1 MSLKTAPSAVS
12 RKRIAQIFRQKCR
25 VEWLATPERRQK
37 RPTLGCPFERNG
49 RIGGQSG
56 RGGHYIR
63 KRNGSG
69 SSLCRRTRKACNLP
83 MRCLSSRVR
92 FLCRFSDQIYVTGH
106 PATAN
111 SPKADGGQ
119 SRQGPSHLTHR
130 DARVDFDPRFRCSR
144 ATRAVEVISSCETA
158 PPHCDIHAAKH
169 VRCA

>member
-1 MSLKTAPSAVS
+1 MRGSRHRSHPPLQPARGQRQRLQLPRDLCRLKRPLRHFPQEGCTN
-12 RKRIAQIFRQKCR
+12 FRQKAR
-25 VEWLATPERRQK
+25 AEWLATPERRQK

-69 SSLCRRTRKACNLP
+69 SSLCRRTRKAVNLP
-83 MRCLSSRVR
+83 VRCLSSNRVR

-111 SPKADGGQ
+111 CGWWSESPRAFSSD
-119 SRQGPSHLTHR
+119 PS
-130 DARVDFDPRFRCSR
+130 RCSDR
-144 ATRAVEVISSCETA
+144 L
-158 PPHCDIHAAKH
+158 
-169 VRCA
+169 